1 MATEVKSVL
10 GKVVKMKCPH
20 CGKGHLF
27 VNESA
32 FSFNKLGQVKS
43 ECSECGTNFNPEP
56 GFYFGAAY
64 VSWGLTVAMWVA
76 ILVALKTLDAIGV
89 LEFGFLTHPKTFLL
103 TGIGFTIVLFPLL
116 FKLSRSIWATSFI
129 K

>member
-1 MATEVKSVL
+1 MGTEAKTGL
-10 GKVVKMKCPH
+10 GKVVRMKCPH

-27 VNESA
+27 ENESSLT
-32 FSFNKLGQVKS
+32 FSKLGQVKS
-43 ECSECGTNFNPEP
+43 ECLECGTNFNPEP

-64 VSWGLTVAMWVA
+64 VSWALTVAMWVA
-76 ILVALKTLDAIGV
+76 ILVALKTFNALGI

-103 TGIGFTIVLFPLL
+103 TGIGFTIVLFPYL
-116 FKLSRSIWATSFI
+116 FKLSRSIWAFMFI

>member
-1 MATEVKSVL
+1 M
-10 GKVVKMKCPH
+10 
-20 CGKGHLF
+20 
-27 VNESA
+27 NESA
-32 FSFNKLGQVKS
+32 ISFNRLGQVKS
-43 ECSECGTNFNPEP
+43 ACSECGTNFNPEP

-76 ILVALKTLDAIGV
+76 ILVALKVLDALGV
-89 LEFGFLTHPKTFLL
+89 IEFGFLTHPKTFLL
-103 TGIGFTIVLFPLL
+103 TGIAFTIVLFPVL

>member
-1 MATEVKSVL
+1 METEAKTAL

-27 VNESA
+27 ANENT
-32 FSFNKLGQVKS
+32 FSFSKLGQVKS
-43 ECSECGTNFNPEP
+43 ECTECGTSFNPEP

-76 ILVALKTLDAIGV
+76 ILVALKTLDALGV
-89 LEFGFLTHPKTFLL
+89 LEFGFLTHPKTFLI
-103 TGIGFTIVLFPLL
+103 TGAVFTVLLFPIL

>member
-1 MATEVKSVL
+1 METESKTAF

-27 VNESA
+27 VNEST

-43 ECSECGTNFNPEP
+43 ECTECGTNFNPEP

-64 VSWGLTVAMWVA
+64 VSWGLTVTMWLA
-76 ILVALKTLDAIGV
+76 ILISLKSLDALGV
-89 LEFGFLTHPKTFLL
+89 MEFGFLTHPKTFLI
-103 TGIGFTIVLFPLL
+103 TGVIFTVILFPLL